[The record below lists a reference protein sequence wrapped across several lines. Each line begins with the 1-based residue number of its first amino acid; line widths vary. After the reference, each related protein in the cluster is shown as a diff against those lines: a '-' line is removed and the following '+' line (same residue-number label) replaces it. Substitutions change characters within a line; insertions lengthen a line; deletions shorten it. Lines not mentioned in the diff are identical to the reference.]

1 MLSFNVVIYTLRSDA
16 AQNTYDARY
25 LVERLDV
32 GSGAALAHSFKRNP
46 LRKAKS
52 SIAVIAHKLDDKVL
66 AMSFW
71 ICSCSGP
78 ERGAAVS
85 TSPSATALR
94 MMEFEMA
101 C

>member
-1 MLSFNVVIYTLRSDA
+1 VLTS

-66 AMSFW
+66 ESSKSPNPFEMLLHDTA
-71 ICSCSGP
+71 I
-78 ERGAAVS
+78 
-85 TSPSATALR
+85 SPSATGQ
-94 MMEFEMA
+94 F
-101 C
+101 